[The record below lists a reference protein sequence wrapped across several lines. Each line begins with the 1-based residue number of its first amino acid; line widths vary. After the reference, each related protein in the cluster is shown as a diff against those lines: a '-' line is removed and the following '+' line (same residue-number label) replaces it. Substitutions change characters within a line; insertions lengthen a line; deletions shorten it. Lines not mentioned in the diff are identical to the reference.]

1 MGYFPCSFSRNA
13 GILTI
18 VGRTGPLHLWLE
30 KPNQRQTEDVICS
43 SGSDGEGHGVQVK
56 ASLPRRSDLGNISS
70 WLAENCFSR
79 AFRICDTGVSCLVA
93 QWRIK
98 LLMLV
103 CQVLLQLNVL
113 QLSLPRLLPKD
124 FC

>member
-1 MGYFPCSFSRNA
+1 MWEEIA
-13 GILTI
+13 
-18 VGRTGPLHLWLE
+18 
-30 KPNQRQTEDVICS
+30 ICIFGLKSQIRGKQKMS
-43 SGSDGEGHGVQVK
+43 SVAQGQMERCPGVRVR

-70 WLAENCFSR
+70 WLAESCFSR
-79 AFRICDTGVSCLVA
+79 AFRISDTGVSCLVA